1 MQGLKI
7 RFLRF
12 LQRAHRNGFN
22 KKQAFSILNKTK
34 QLMLV
39 IPLKLYFVK
48 YSTKKKPFVLFFP
61 FNNMSRKKG
70 KERKPLTFY
79 LVI

>member
-1 MQGLKI
+1 MLYISVMQGLKI
-7 RFLRF
+7 CFLRF

-48 YSTKKKPFVLFFP
+48 YSTKKTPLCFFSP
-61 FNNMSRKKG
+61 LIICLGKKEK
-70 KERKPLTFY
+70 KENL
-79 LVI
+79 